1 MSQSH
6 RAAFAKFRAG
16 VAPLRIETGRYEGL
30 HQSRRVCPFC
40 PDYVEDEYHVIF
52 DCDLYNELRQ
62 ELFQTAVIHNPFFA
76 NMPNEDKFI
85 FLFSNPLMIRLCAK
99 TCFLIL
105 QRNEFLFRSVFLLSI
120 IGSSSQSFSMLISFL
135 IAL

>member
-40 PDYVEDEYHVIF
+40 QAYVEDEYHLIF

-76 NMPNEDKFI
+76 NMPNEDNHI
-85 FLFSNPLMIRLCAK
+85 FVQQPAYDKTLCQNLLFNSSKKTTFPL
-99 TCFLIL
+99 
-105 QRNEFLFRSVFLLSI
+105 
-120 IGSSSQSFSMLISFL
+120 
-135 IAL
+135 